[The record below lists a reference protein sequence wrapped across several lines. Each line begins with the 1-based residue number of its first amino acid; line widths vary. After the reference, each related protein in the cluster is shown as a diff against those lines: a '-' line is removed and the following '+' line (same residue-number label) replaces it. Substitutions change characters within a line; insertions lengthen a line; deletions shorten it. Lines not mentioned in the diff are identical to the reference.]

1 MHPPVSMISI
11 PKPRNWFPEWR
22 AFFRKDFG
30 HSKSLDLK
38 AFLLI
43 DLLVS
48 LILIPIAVLIAF
60 W

>member
-1 MHPPVSMISI
+1 MISI

>member
-1 MHPPVSMISI
+1 MISI
-11 PKPRNWFPEWR
+11 LKPRNWFPEWR

-30 HSKSLDLK
+30 KSKALDFK

-48 LILIPIAVLIAF
+48 LVLIPVAIFIAF